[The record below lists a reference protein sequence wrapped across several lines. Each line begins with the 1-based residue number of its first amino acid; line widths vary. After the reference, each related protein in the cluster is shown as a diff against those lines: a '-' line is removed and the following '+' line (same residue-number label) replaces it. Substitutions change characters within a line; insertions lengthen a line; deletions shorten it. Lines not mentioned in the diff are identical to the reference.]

1 MSRTRIDSLV
11 IMTMASARRRRRVT
25 PSTIPTTKFKV
36 NFNAES
42 RTPLDELLVPIKVL
56 AVVAVVGRLE
66 LDLVVV
72 FFGGL
77 VGLPFA
83 RESFD
88 DAFGLRGFRRVGVGV
103 DEVDDLRASRRGG
116 MSLM

>member
-1 MSRTRIDSLV
+1 M
-11 IMTMASARRRRRVT
+11 T

-72 FFGGL
+72 FFRRL
-77 VGLPFA
+77 VGF
-83 RESFD
+83 SFTGQALD
-88 DAFGLRGFRRVGVGV
+88 DALRFGGLRGVGVGV
-103 DEVDDLRASRRGG
+103 DEVDDLRVV
-116 MSLM
+116 